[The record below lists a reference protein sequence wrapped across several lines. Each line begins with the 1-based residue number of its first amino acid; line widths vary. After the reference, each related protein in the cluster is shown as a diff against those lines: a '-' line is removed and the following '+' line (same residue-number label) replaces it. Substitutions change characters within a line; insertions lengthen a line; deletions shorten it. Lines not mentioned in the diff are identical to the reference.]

1 MDKKYK
7 TGRANYY
14 KGLIFE
20 YLALLSLIFK
30 GYKLL
35 NRRFKTKLGEIDL
48 IMKKGD
54 TICFVEVKGRSTKFL
69 AGESIHVKNM
79 DRVTQAAKIYLS
91 LNPAYSKLNMT
102 FDAMLFYTK
111 KHSWLPFVLL
121 KFDHIKNAW

>member
-7 TGRANYY
+7 NGRANYY

-20 YLALLSLIFK
+20 YLALLSLILK

-35 NRRFKTKLGEIDL
+35 RRRFKTKLGEIDL
-48 IMKKGD
+48 IMQKGN
-54 TICFVEVKGRSTKFL
+54 TISFIEVKGRSTKSL
-69 AGESIHVKNM
+69 AGESIHFKNR

-91 LNPAYSKLNMT
+91 LNPGYSKFDMT
-102 FDAMLFYTK
+102 FDAMLFYTQ
-111 KHSWLPFVLL
+111 KHNWLPFVLL